1 MVSVLWIFQTKYGRG
16 MFALRTVFPTY
27 LRFCPSF
34 LLQEKLAILI
44 VCQIVI
50 YQIFNSIPFYI
61 SSLVCE
67 IIACDTTYL
76 ESYFYRHKSEQSE
89 AHFSFF
95 FWGREKVSSHL
106 RNLQPIIFLEVFVS
120 IILFVKFQ
128 HLGIKTIKY
137 K

>member
-1 MVSVLWIFQTKYGRG
+1 
-16 MFALRTVFPTY
+16 MFALRTVFP
-27 LRFCPSF
+27 
-34 LLQEKLAILI
+34 EKLAILI

-67 IIACDTTYL
+67 IIACDTTYM

-95 FWGREKVSSHL
+95 L
-106 RNLQPIIFLEVFVS
+106 RKGKGEQSP
-120 IILFVKFQ
+120 
-128 HLGIKTIKY
+128 
-137 K
+137 